1 MKELIERLKKLSG
14 DTTPTIGNE
23 IVFRDIFNDAI
34 IVNPY
39 TEFAFKKVSNW
50 VKLNPA
56 KFQMFNE
63 ETLLSAIEL
72 LENANKPLVKEFSD
86 LDKQIAE
93 VVNEVETKDEVIEVK
108 AEVVDETKV
117 EEVIETTQ
125 PKKRGRKANNS

>member
-1 MKELIERLKKLSG
+1 
-14 DTTPTIGNE
+14 
-23 IVFRDIFNDAI
+23 
-34 IVNPY
+34 
-39 TEFAFKKVSNW
+39 
-50 VKLNPA
+50 
-56 KFQMFNE
+56 MFNE